1 MPKLIFPWHRPILNF
16 HSTFCLTIEFV
27 YLDICTCIGYKI
39 CCSML
44 IFDGTYCTLFS
55 SIFQKISPFPRYGR
69 LKSKFL
75 CERYSHW
82 IYSSCSIELT
92 KTVNTWSLTAS
103 VLRCWDNEGL
113 ESWNWTDSIT
123 IFITLILFH
132 HINMHHTGQSSSG
145 RDLGMERLAY

>member
-1 MPKLIFPWHRPILNF
+1 MAHDGPPLTPKKWPKTDPYEPKMAKKRTAENF
-16 HSTFCLTIEFV
+16 
-27 YLDICTCIGYKI
+27 
-39 CCSML
+39 
-44 IFDGTYCTLFS
+44 GTTYINPKSKNSCTLFS